1 MAYARVNMA
10 EFASR
15 EDMHK
20 TMGRINK
27 EIKLIFPDVLAYAAM
42 ETSETSTLAFVIY
55 KNKEDADRAL
65 ANRAKFHEDDAS
77 DLSDIFSHEGNLN
90 VYYVDDEQLDYLR
103 GSGL

>member
-1 MAYARVNMA
+1 MACARVNMA
-10 EFASR
+10 EFFSR

-27 EIKLIFPDVLAYAAM
+27 DIKTIFPDVLAYAAM

-55 KNKEDADRAL
+55 KHKQDADRAL
-65 ANRAKFHEDDAS
+65 ANRAKFHEDDAGE
-77 DLSDIFSHEGNLN
+77 LSDIFSHEGNLN

-103 GSGL
+103 NSGL